1 MATIDPTIHA
11 AHQRRAILIAV
22 CIALMAVIGSVS
34 GLNVAQQQVALALNA
49 SQSEVL
55 WMINIYAIT
64 MAALLLPLG
73 AVGDRWGR
81 KPVLL
86 AGLVVFGVASAAAG
100 LAPSSEVM
108 LAARFPDVAVLLKSM
123 QRLGYLPRL
132 QDVPFAVVAHIGGL
146 VTRFAVLVGNPPDAP
161 ELPKSVTH
169 HLASFARVPA
179 VLTAD
184 RALSTL
190 DNEQLARE
198 LHIRSVALPRQGPL
212 TAKQHE
218 VQHRAAFRR
227 AYRWRAGIEGR
238 ISVLKR
244 RFGLDRCRY
253 HGDAG
258 MERWIGFGV
267 LAHNL
272 RQISHSLAMQAAS

>member
-1 MATIDPTIHA
+1 
-11 AHQRRAILIAV
+11 
-22 CIALMAVIGSVS
+22 MAVIGSVS

-132 QDVPFAVVAHIGGL
+132 QDVPFAVVAHIRSCLRLPHADSSLPGGDG
-146 VTRFAVLVGNPPDAP
+146 TRSAQVVLGAAP
-161 ELPKSVTH
+161 AARAPV
-169 HLASFARVPA
+169 ARVDGRSA
-179 VLTAD
+179 GSD
-184 RALSTL
+184 R
-190 DNEQLARE
+190 
-198 LHIRSVALPRQGPL
+198 
-212 TAKQHE
+212 
-218 VQHRAAFRR
+218 
-227 AYRWRAGIEGR
+227 
-238 ISVLKR
+238 
-244 RFGLDRCRY
+244 
-253 HGDAG
+253 
-258 MERWIGFGV
+258 
-267 LAHNL
+267 
-272 RQISHSLAMQAAS
+272 